1 MSFESVAKEI
11 VRDSIRSAVCVDN
24 AFVEPY
30 TDPIEGD
37 DEETPKKLYH
47 SFREEDC
54 NLDIYRYE
62 DISKWKLDKEYI
74 LTNHDL
80 LILDWELT
88 GDPPFKDA
96 LEILW
101 EAINLPSLR
110 FVVIYTQE
118 QDTLDIE
125 LNIRSF
131 FGVSYVDMSE
141 RRSKYDKFC
150 DKLEDEFD
158 NDVSRLFKSLVPE
171 CKEYI
176 LKNQKTVRNNLIYT
190 IEKHCETEDLDY
202 GIFMKNMVIY
212 GKSILGISKIENLFE
227 FIGFY
232 FENTLVNIK
241 GNSFQILKIEDDKQ
255 SFLINN
261 TTVTIFKKPKTSD
274 PNGEIVISPEEVY
287 SHFSESI
294 YKRPSNFLALLALEM
309 KNVYRENSG
318 NIGSELYDINEF
330 AFFHHQENLDSE
342 DDFYDFLRNC
352 WKDQLSAFNF
362 LYNPKLFSV
371 LGEYKSKINYDTEIE
386 NHRVDKIESFR
397 KELVKLNYQYS
408 FLKIKRKENDR
419 IHFGDLFLLSKNEN
433 ENQSR
438 GFILNITPHCD
449 CLHTENVK
457 NKLFFVFAD
466 KISIEDGLNC
476 AEKGFHSFLIYKNE
490 PLCIKWNGKPF
501 TLYIP
506 EDNNNISKPIQV
518 KYHDL
523 EHYLHYVATQKDNYT
538 QRIANEAFS
547 HASRVGVELAGF
559 KIEN

>member
-47 SFREEDC
+47 SFRKEDC

-62 DISKWKLDKEYI
+62 DILKWKLDKEYI
-74 LTNHDL
+74 LKNHDL

-101 EAINLPSLR
+101 EVINLPSLH

-118 QDTLDIE
+118 QDTFDIE

-131 FGVSYVDMSE
+131 FGVPYEDMSE
-141 RRSKYDKFC
+141 RRLKYEEFC

-158 NDVSRLFKSLVPE
+158 NDVSRLFESLVPE
-171 CKEYI
+171 CTEYI
-176 LKNQKTVRNNLIYT
+176 LKNQKTVRNNLINS
-190 IEKHCETEDLDY
+190 IQKHCETEDLDY
-202 GIFMKNMVIY
+202 KKFMKNMVIY
-212 GKSILGISKIENLFE
+212 GKSILEISNIENLFE
-227 FIGFY
+227 FIGYY
-232 FENTLVNIK
+232 FKNTLVNPK
-241 GNSFQILKIEDDKQ
+241 DSSCPILKIEDDKQ

-274 PNGEIVISPEEVY
+274 PNGEFVISPEKVY

-294 YKRPSNFLALLALEM
+294 YKRPRNFLALLALEM

-352 WKDQLSAFNF
+352 WKDQLSAFNY

-371 LGEYKSKINYDTEIE
+371 LEEYKNKINYEIE
-386 NHRVDKIESFR
+386 IDNYRVDEIESFR

-419 IHFGDLFLLSKNEN
+419 IRFGDLFLLSKNEN
-433 ENQSR
+433 VNQSN
-438 GFILNITPHCD
+438 GYILCITPNCD

-457 NKLFFVFAD
+457 NKLHFVFAN
-466 KISIEDGLNC
+466 KIPIEDGLNC
-476 AEKGFHSFLIYKNE
+476 AEKGFHSFLIYSNE

-518 KYHDL
+518 KYHDS
-523 EHYLHYVATQKDNYT
+523 EHYLHYVDTQKDNYT